1 MGNEIF
7 FSDTHAVQK
16 FLWYYKLTNLH
27 DIFCMLFFIREVTI
41 KTTIQKVTNPI
52 GMVTFATV
60 KILPSVVTAAYKL
73 KNPIYTVTLL
83 L

>member
-1 MGNEIF
+1 
-7 FSDTHAVQK
+7 
-16 FLWYYKLTNLH
+16 
-27 DIFCMLFFIREVTI
+27 
-41 KTTIQKVTNPI
+41 
-52 GMVTFATV
+52 MVTFATV